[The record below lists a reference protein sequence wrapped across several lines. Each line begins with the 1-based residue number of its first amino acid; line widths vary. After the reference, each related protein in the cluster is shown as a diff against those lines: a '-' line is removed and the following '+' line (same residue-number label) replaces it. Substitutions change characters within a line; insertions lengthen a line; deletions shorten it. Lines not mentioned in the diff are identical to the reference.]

1 MAGIRS
7 KVTFESNGV
16 QLAGL
21 LQSPQYNTRGYAIF
35 AHCFTCGKD
44 AIAASRISRQLVELG
59 FAVLRF
65 DFTGLG
71 NSDGDFANA
80 NFSSNVEDLVAA
92 ADFLRHHYEAPL
104 LLVGHSLGGRAIL
117 SAAHQMDE
125 VQAVVTIGAPADAAH
140 ITRQF
145 ASHVD
150 EIQASGEVDVKLAGR
165 CFTIKRQFLDDVAK
179 ENDDIEQLRKPLL
192 ILHSPVDEVVSIAQA
207 EAIYTRAKHPKS
219 FVCLDNADHLLTD
232 KSDAAYA
239 ARVIAAWSEKYLPV
253 RQVLSE
259 GISEVPK
266 GEVEVAEY
274 NRRFTRL
281 LTTDHHQWY
290 ADEPAA
296 MGGDNLGPDP
306 YEHLLGALG
315 ACTSMTLR
323 MYANRKKIP
332 LDDVLVSLRHSRQ
345 HGADCEHCDQP
356 NARVE
361 LLERELVLKGNLTPE
376 QRQLLVAIA
385 DKCPVHKT
393 LLSNIVIV
401 TRLAGNG
408 SA

>member
-1 MAGIRS
+1 MTGIRS
-7 KVTFESNGV
+7 KVAFDSNGV

-44 AIAASRISRQLVELG
+44 AIAAARISRQLVELG

-92 ADFLRHHYEAPL
+92 ADFLRRHYQAPL
-104 LLVGHSLGGRAIL
+104 LLVGHSLGGRAVL

-125 VQAVVTIGAPADAAH
+125 VQAVVTIGAPADASH

-145 ASHVD
+145 ASHID
-150 EIQASGEVDVKLAGR
+150 DIEALGEVEVELAGR
-165 CFTIKRQFLDDVAK
+165 SFTIKRQFLDDLAK
-179 ENDDIEQLRKPLL
+179 EQDDIEQLRKPLL
-192 ILHSPVDEVVSIAQA
+192 ILHSPMDEVVSIAQA
-207 EAIYTRAKHPKS
+207 EAIYRRAKHPKS
-219 FVCLDNADHLLTD
+219 FVSLDNADHLLTD

-239 ARVIAAWSEKYLPV
+239 ARVIAAWSEKYLPARKLLV
-253 RQVLSE
+253 NGE
-259 GISEVPK
+259 SEVPQ
-266 GEVEVAEY
+266 GELEVAEY
-274 NRRFTRL
+274 NRRFTRVL
-281 LTTDHHQWY
+281 STDHHHWY
-290 ADEPAA
+290 ADEPVA

-306 YEHLLGALG
+306 YEHLLAALG

-332 LDDVLVSLRHSRQ
+332 LDDVSVSLRHSRQ
-345 HGADCEHCDQP
+345 HGADCEHCDQD

-361 LLERELVLKGNLTPE
+361 LLERELVLKGDLTPE
-376 QRQLLVAIA
+376 QRERLVEIA

-393 LLSNIVIV
+393 LLGNIVIV
-401 TRLAGNG
+401 TRQAGAG
-408 SA
+408 GT

>member
-7 KVTFESNGV
+7 KVAFESNGV

-104 LLVGHSLGGRAIL
+104 LLVGHSLGGRAVL

-145 ASHVD
+145 AAHVD
-150 EIQASGEVDVKLAGR
+150 EIQASGEVAVKLAGR
-165 CFTIKRQFLDDVAK
+165 CFTIKRQFLEDVAK

-192 ILHSPVDEVVSIAQA
+192 ILHSPQDEVVSIAQA

-259 GISEVPK
+259 GISEVPQ

-281 LTTDHHQWY
+281 MTTDHHQWY
-290 ADEPAA
+290 ADEPKAV
-296 MGGDNLGPDP
+296 GGENLGPDP

-332 LDDVLVSLRHSRQ
+332 LDDVFVSLRHSRR
-345 HGADCEHCDQP
+345 HGADCEHCEQP
-356 NARVE
+356 NAKVE
-361 LLERELVLKGNLTPE
+361 LLERELVLKGNMTPE
-376 QRQLLVAIA
+376 QRQRLVEIA

-408 SA
+408 GA

>member
-104 LLVGHSLGGRAIL
+104 LLVGHSLGGRAVL

>member
-7 KVTFESNGV
+7 KVAFESNGV

-21 LQSPQYNTRGYAIF
+21 LQSPQHNIRGYAIF

-92 ADFLRHHYEAPL
+92 ADFLRHNYEAPL
-104 LLVGHSLGGRAIL
+104 LLVGHSLGGRAVL

-150 EIQASGEVDVKLAGR
+150 EIQASGEVNVKLAGR

-179 ENDDIEQLRKPLL
+179 HNDDIEQLRKPLL
-192 ILHSPVDEVVSIAQA
+192 ILHSPVDEVVSIDQA

-219 FVCLDNADHLLTD
+219 FVSLDNADHLLTD
-232 KSDAAYA
+232 KSDAVYA
-239 ARVIAAWSEKYLPV
+239 ARVIAAWSEKYLPI
-253 RQVLSE
+253 RHLLSE
-259 GISEVPK
+259 GVSEVPH

-281 LTTDHHQWY
+281 MTTDHHQWY
-290 ADEPAA
+290 ADEPVA
-296 MGGDNLGPDP
+296 MGGENLGPDP

-332 LDDVLVSLRHSRQ
+332 LDDVLVNLRHSRQ

-356 NARVE
+356 NAKVE
-361 LLERELVLKGNLTPE
+361 LLERELVLKGNMTPE
-376 QRQLLVAIA
+376 QRQRLVEIA

-408 SA
+408 GA